1 MSISIVKELLKTFS
15 YFKQLSPDS
24 CHGEI
29 TEKNKVQGVLT
40 PFSNTLVAE
49 KEFSVKIQQK
59 QTIQC

>member
-15 YFKQLSPDS
+15 YFKQLSPDG

-29 TEKNKVQGVLT
+29 TEKNEVQGVLT
-40 PFSNTLVAE
+40 PVSKTLVAE